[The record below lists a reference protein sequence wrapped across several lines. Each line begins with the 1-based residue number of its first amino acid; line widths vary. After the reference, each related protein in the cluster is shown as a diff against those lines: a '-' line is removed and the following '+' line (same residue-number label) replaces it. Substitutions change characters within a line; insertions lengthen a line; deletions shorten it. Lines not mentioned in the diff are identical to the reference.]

1 MRDIDNHTTT
11 LHDAIKTGFFGRS
24 KHYANDERGLREAIK
39 KMPTD
44 VKSHESLLIPCVAL
58 VVVLSSGSIPA
69 VATQSKV
76 TPR

>member
-44 VKSHESLLIPCVAL
+44 VKSHESL
-58 VVVLSSGSIPA
+58 
-69 VATQSKV
+69 
-76 TPR
+76 